1 MYVPSTKTIIS
12 SYDAFFNESFSNTLA
27 YISQTYAEAMVM
39 RPAMAYTPY
48 DTSSREKMAI

>member
-1 MYVPSTKTIIS
+1 MLFLMKV
-12 SYDAFFNESFSNTLA
+12 FSNTLA
-27 YISQTYAEAMVM
+27 YISQTYADAMVM